1 MTAPTRAATLAA
13 AIRHPKRLGRPAVM
27 PYLIGG
33 WPDAATWGEDLLAI
47 ADVADAIEV
56 GVPFSDPMADG
67 PVIQRASRQA
77 LDAGV
82 TLDGILTAL
91 AALPRPPGCPLVLM
105 SYVNPL
111 LALGLPQVL
120 ARAAAA
126 HVHGFIVPDLP
137 WEESAEMREACAQ
150 AGLALVQLV
159 TPATPDDRLALLT
172 ARDDGFVYAVTVN
185 GITGGRSSPPPCTPT
200 STAFARSAA
209 PRSAPGSGSAPPRT
223 STPSVTTPTAR
234 SSAPRSCSTCSTA
247 GTVAPTSGRSPR
259 PERPSDQ
266 IRLAQGLAEDCTQGR
281 AAGPA
286 GGGGGPRRGERA

>member
-1 MTAPTRAATLAA
+1 MTAPTRAAALAA
-13 AIRHPKRLGRPAVM
+13 AIRHPKRPGRPAVM
-27 PYLIGG
+27 PYVIGG

-56 GVPFSDPMADG
+56 GIPFSDPMADG

-82 TLDGILTAL
+82 TLDGILSML
-91 AALPRPPGCPLVLM
+91 AALPKSPGCPLVLM

-111 LALGLPQVL
+111 LALGLPNVL

-159 TPATPDDRLALLT
+159 TPATPDHRLALLT

-185 GITGGRSSPPPCTPT
+185 GITGAAFDPAAVHAYLDRVRAISRAPVCAGFGIR
-200 STAFARSAA
+200 TAADIDALHAHADGAIVGTALIQHLLDGGDARAYVRA
-209 PRSAPGSGSAPPRT
+209 
-223 STPSVTTPTAR
+223 
-234 SSAPRSCSTCSTA
+234 
-247 GTVAPTSGRSPR
+247 
-259 PERPSDQ
+259 
-266 IRLAQGLAEDCTQGR
+266 LAKA
-281 AAGPA
+281 
-286 GGGGGPRRGERA
+286 